1 MEEQMESYIVRLYRR
16 DAANPENFVGLIET
30 VGLDKTRSFHTVN
43 ELVAILSEP
52 HAFEKTAPQPVLRV
66 IQAGKKNP
74 C

>member
-16 DAANPENFVGLIET
+16 DARNPGNLVGLIET

-52 HAFEKTAPQPVLRV
+52 HALERTVTQPVLRV
-66 IQAGKKNP
+66 IEAGKKNP
-74 C
+74 R